1 MPVRKVRRVRGR
13 GPIGSAIGGV
23 LGGMLG
29 FGRKRRV
36 RRGGM
41 TLDQAWANSRPIK
54 PAVITPAD
62 LAAWNVGRVGMA
74 RRRKV
79 RRGGFTV
86 PDWLKPTLT
95 KIKEVALEKGA
106 DWVGRKTGN
115 TSLSR
120 SLQRFGYDFAKKYG
134 FGRKKK
140 RVRGGRVYNRLLL

>member
-41 TLDQAWANSRPIK
+41 TLDQAWANSRPK
-54 PAVITPAD
+54 QFAVITPAD
-62 LAAWNVGRVGMA
+62 MAAWNNSVVGKVGFG
-74 RRRKV
+74 RKRKV

-86 PDWLKPTLT
+86 PDWLKPTST

-120 SLQRFGYDFAKKYG
+120 SLQRFGYDFAKKIWIWPKEKT
-134 FGRKKK
+134 RS
-140 RVRGGRVYNRLLL
+140 RWPCL

>member
-36 RRGGM
+36 HRGGM
-41 TLDQAWANSRPIK
+41 TLDQAWAMSRPVK
-54 PAVITPAD
+54 PAVLD
-62 LAAWNVGRVGMA
+62 LAYLDNGKVGFGRK
-74 RRRKV
+74 RKV

-134 FGRKKK
+134 FGRKK
-140 RVRGGRVYNRLLL
+140 RVRRGGRVYNRLLL